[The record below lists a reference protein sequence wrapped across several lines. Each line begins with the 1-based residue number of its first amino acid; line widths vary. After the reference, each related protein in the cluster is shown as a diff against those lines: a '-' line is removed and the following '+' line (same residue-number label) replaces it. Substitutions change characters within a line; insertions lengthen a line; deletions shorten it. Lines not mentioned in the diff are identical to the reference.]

1 MGALMSH
8 RKESSMR
15 QWSLARLILLILAV
29 MVGVGP
35 AIAWAA
41 EAKKIEIVSLESSLR
56 PLEQY
61 FNANKDRARVL
72 VLLSP
77 T

>member
-1 MGALMSH
+1 
-8 RKESSMR
+8 MR
-15 QWSLARLILLILAV
+15 QWSLARLIPLILAV
-29 MVGVGP
+29 MVGVSP
-35 AIAWAA
+35 VTAWAA
-41 EAKKIEIVSLESSLR
+41 EAKKIEIVSLESSLS

>member
-1 MGALMSH
+1 
-8 RKESSMR
+8 MR
-15 QWSLARLILLILAV
+15 QWSLARLFPLIFAV
-29 MVGVGP
+29 VVGVGP
-35 AIAWAA
+35 ATAWAA
-41 EAKKIEIVSLESSLR
+41 EAKKIEIVSLESSLG

-61 FNANKDRARVL
+61 FNANKNRARVL

>member
-1 MGALMSH
+1 
-8 RKESSMR
+8 MR
-15 QWSLARLILLILAV
+15 QWSLARLSPVIFAV
-29 MVGVGP
+29 LVGVGP
-35 AIAWAA
+35 VTAWAA
-41 EAKKIEIVSLESSLR
+41 EVKKIEIVSLESSLS

-61 FNANKDRARVL
+61 FNANKNRARVL